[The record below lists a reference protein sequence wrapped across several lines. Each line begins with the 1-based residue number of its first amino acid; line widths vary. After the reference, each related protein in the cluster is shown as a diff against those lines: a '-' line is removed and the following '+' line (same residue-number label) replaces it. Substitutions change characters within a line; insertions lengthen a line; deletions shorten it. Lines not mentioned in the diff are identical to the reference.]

1 MLTFSEKKSGI
12 LLVSLVC
19 FFCPTYILLFSGQ
32 QGQDRV
38 VLPSGTVLAALSCGT
53 PEGSKESSA
62 WLVCALQ
69 SVILSPSLHKLTWS
83 HSSGISLAAV
93 AVAYMSLWCY
103 KRHFSRNCILI
114 ILYYPGPLPG
124 RSMPQCVSCFAS
136 FHPALF
142 PATQWPGP
150 FSHALC
156 LSWCDTSPSLKPPP
170 HLDIQLRAALSCY
183 PCSCLLLPVLALKSH
198 VHRSGVS
205 PVSCVCL
212 ASTAHL
218 QWPSAVFWVPS
229 EFRCM
234 WNFVLTLL

>member
-93 AVAYMSLWCY
+93 AVAYMSL
-103 KRHFSRNCILI
+103 
-114 ILYYPGPLPG
+114 
-124 RSMPQCVSCFAS
+124 
-136 FHPALF
+136 
-142 PATQWPGP
+142 
-150 FSHALC
+150 
-156 LSWCDTSPSLKPPP
+156 
-170 HLDIQLRAALSCY
+170 
-183 PCSCLLLPVLALKSH
+183 
-198 VHRSGVS
+198 
-205 PVSCVCL
+205 
-212 ASTAHL
+212 
-218 QWPSAVFWVPS
+218 
-229 EFRCM
+229 
-234 WNFVLTLL
+234 